1 VDRDED
7 LYRHL
12 IVSNFAEEL
21 VRHIR
26 WILSLSIKFSSHIK
40 IKDQTHVHLLKALEY
55 LYHLHQS
62 IVGRIYLFLL

>member
-1 VDRDED
+1 MICDIAILVFLAVGLEFVDRDED

-26 WILSLSIKFSSHIK
+26 
-40 IKDQTHVHLLKALEY
+40 
-55 LYHLHQS
+55 
-62 IVGRIYLFLL
+62 